1 MKNLDEGIKKALA
14 GGEGACDL
22 DGEAGIL
29 EQLAGIFRGKMRW
42 AAVFVCVE
50 SVVFVVLIVFAVM
63 EFFKTDSIRW
73 QIFHA
78 TGVVVLSLMLV
89 LIKVWSW
96 MQMNRYAIQRE
107 IKRIELRV
115 LELGAK
121 DEE

>member
-1 MKNLDEGIKKALA
+1 MKNLDEDIKKALA
-14 GGEGACDL
+14 GGERACDL
-22 DGEAGIL
+22 DGEAGIF

-42 AAVFVCVE
+42 AAVFVCIE

-78 TGVVVLSLMLV
+78 TGVVVLALMLV

-96 MQMNRYAIQRE
+96 MQMSRYAIQRE
-107 IKRIELRV
+107 IKRLELRV